1 MSGVSLGGVEFDVDC
16 EKIPGSFKKTV
27 SDAEVVVL
35 GEKMR
40 AGEFKRLQILQ
51 IVSVCCLLFIC
62 LAVFFE
68 RLSGVCDSCLTGSK
82 PSWRRRRLRFGRRA
96 TVQRKHRGAVAREC
110 FCFPRLLICF
120 ALRSSFF
127 SWE

>member
-16 EKIPGSFKKTV
+16 EEIAARFQNNV

-51 IVSVCCLLFIC
+51 IVSVCCLLFDC
-62 LAVFFE
+62 LVVF
-68 RLSGVCDSCLTGSK
+68 LSVCLGSVM
-82 PSWRRRRLRFGRRA
+82 LA
-96 TVQRKHRGAVAREC
+96 
-110 FCFPRLLICF
+110 
-120 ALRSSFF
+120 
-127 SWE
+127 